1 MQIDV
6 LTSPAA
12 AGALLAPLRARIVE
26 EADEPVSAAD
36 LARRLGQPRQ
46 KISYHVRQLA
56 DAGLLE
62 PAGEARKGNLLEK
75 RYRATARSYV
85 LAPQLLGNLAPGGEA
100 SPDRFSADALLVLLA
115 RSLGE
120 LSRVRTEAANEGKR
134 LSTLSIESDLGFESA
149 EQRAGFARALEE
161 AVTDVVAR
169 FSSPSDPS
177 SDSGPRPFRLVIGC
191 HPLPRPDSTVS
202 GATSANE
209 R

>member
-12 AGALLAPLRARIVE
+12 AGALLDPLRTRIVE

-46 KISYHVRQLA
+46 KVSYHVRQLA
-56 DAGLLE
+56 DVGILE

-85 LAPQLLGNLAPGGEA
+85 LAPQLLGNLAPGAEA
-100 SPDRFSADALLVLLA
+100 PPDRFSADALLALLA

-120 LSRVRTEAANEGKR
+120 LARVRAEAAGEGKR
-134 LSTLSIESDLGFESA
+134 LSTLSIESELGFESA
-149 EQRAGFARALEE
+149 AQRARFARALEE

-169 FSSPSDPS
+169 FSSPVGPSPDSD
-177 SDSGPRPFRLVIGC
+177 PRPFRLVVGC
-191 HPLPRPDSTVS
+191 HPVPRED
-202 GATSANE
+202 
-209 R
+209 